1 MDKNNLKKY
10 VDDFFKDLELYDD
23 YKNDHDYK
31 RLLTSAIDVFFEYES
46 NYTAFEVYQAFFMI
60 YQIIPGDKSEEK
72 DTKSDIVSEPNT
84 LLDLVNIMKD
94 YEQKTGDLI
103 ERQRDHFIHSVN
115 VFLLGLAVYSQNKN
129 YRKVFKEYIG
139 SSDYEKY
146 YKTEDGEF
154 SDEEF
159 LYRWGVASLFHD
171 IGYPFEIIGKQLN
184 KFINDS
190 VDSISNSYDVNVS
203 IDFKDF
209 DEFNSIVRLHPYD
222 FADNYREKY
231 PNSKIIDLFKPTEI
245 MAHKIT
251 HNFKFDPNQYRD
263 LRDHLNRFILYMKE
277 KNFIDHGFFSAIL
290 VLNSYGSLIQKY
302 AKNKDFF
309 FYPIVDSATAILL
322 HNYYN
327 KTLQEEPF
335 SLGPLYVESYPI
347 AFLLIL

>member
-23 YKNDHDYK
+23 YRNGHDYK

-72 DTKSDIVSEPNT
+72 DTKTDIVSEPNT

-129 YRKVFKEYIG
+129 YRQAFKEYID

-171 IGYPFEIIGKQLN
+171 IGYPFPL
-184 KFINDS
+184 FCIN
-190 VDSISNSYDVNVS
+190 
-203 IDFKDF
+203 
-209 DEFNSIVRLHPYD
+209 RL
-222 FADNYREKY
+222 
-231 PNSKIIDLFKPTEI
+231 SL
-245 MAHKIT
+245 
-251 HNFKFDPNQYRD
+251 
-263 LRDHLNRFILYMKE
+263 LNRFV
-277 KNFIDHGFFSAIL
+277 HG
-290 VLNSYGSLIQKY
+290 
-302 AKNKDFF
+302 KDKKRR
-309 FYPIVDSATAILL
+309 PGGCRTPA
-322 HNYYN
+322 
-327 KTLQEEPF
+327 
-335 SLGPLYVESYPI
+335 
-347 AFLLIL
+347 